1 MSLAEKS
8 AIGERIVYLLS
19 ARKMSQK
26 DLARAAELTD
36 AAISRYV
43 SGERAPKGAIL
54 LNIANALGT
63 TLEYLLG
70 ESSEPFAA
78 TKEDELEMALKIIAR
93 NSRIMTAEEKQRIAE
108 ILFSRDDV

>member
-1 MSLAEKS
+1 MAVAEKN
-8 AIGERIVYLLS
+8 AISERIVYLLS

-26 DLARAAELTD
+26 DLARMTGLTD

-63 TLEYLLG
+63 TTGYLLG
-70 ESSEPFAA
+70 ESCEPFAA

-93 NSRIMTAEEKQRIAE
+93 NSRTMTAEEKQRIAE
-108 ILFSRDDV
+108 ILFSRDNA